1 MEQVRFLDQLVSKTA
16 PGRSPDFTKAH
27 ILYALILLRDQR
39 IGRKQLAEEL
49 HLGEGTIRTIL
60 SRLQDMDLIE
70 ISRPGVTLSNTGN
83 EYLNAVTGVLMWKP
97 LPDTEITVDE
107 INWAVIVRG
116 ASSRIRLGVEQRDQ
130 ALIHGATGATTM
142 IYQQEAWVLPGIDE
156 EVEDQILKSLSE
168 FDPNENDVA
177 VIGTSSNGFTAT
189 LGALAAALDL
199 LG

>member
-1 MEQVRFLDQLVSKTA
+1 MEQVRLLDQLVSKTA

-27 ILYALILLRDQR
+27 ILYAMILLRDQR

-60 SRLQDMDLIE
+60 SRLQDMGLIE
-70 ISRPGVTLSNTGN
+70 ISRPGVTLSDTGN

>member
-1 MEQVRFLDQLVSKTA
+1 MEQVRLLDQLVSKTA

-27 ILYALILLRDQR
+27 ILYALILLRAQR

-49 HLGEGTIRTIL
+49 HLGEGTIRTML
-60 SRLQDMDLIE
+60 SRLQDMGLIE
-70 ISRPGVTLSNTGN
+70 ISRPGVTLSDTGN

>member
-1 MEQVRFLDQLVSKTA
+1 MEQVRLLDQLVSKTA

-60 SRLQDMDLIE
+60 SRLQDMGLIE
-70 ISRPGVTLSNTGN
+70 ISRPGVTLSDTGN

-142 IYQQEAWVLPGIDE
+142 IYQKEAWVLPGIDE

-199 LG
+199 LD

>member
-1 MEQVRFLDQLVSKTA
+1 MEQVRLLDQLVSKTA

-60 SRLQDMDLIE
+60 SRLQDMGLIE
-70 ISRPGVTLSNTGN
+70 ISRPGVTLSDTGN

-199 LG
+199 LD

>member
-1 MEQVRFLDQLVSKTA
+1 MEQVRLLDQLVSKTA

-60 SRLQDMDLIE
+60 SRLQDMGLIE
-70 ISRPGVTLSNTGN
+70 ISRPGVTLSDTGN

-142 IYQQEAWVLPGIDE
+142 IYQKEAWVLPGIDE

>member
-1 MEQVRFLDQLVSKTA
+1 MEQVRLLDQLVSKTA

-60 SRLQDMDLIE
+60 SRLQDMGLIE
-70 ISRPGVTLSNTGN
+70 ISRPGVTLSDTGN

>member
-1 MEQVRFLDQLVSKTA
+1 MEQVRLLDQLVSKTA

-27 ILYALILLRDQR
+27 ILYAMILLRDQR

-60 SRLQDMDLIE
+60 SRLQDMGLIE
-70 ISRPGVTLSNTGN
+70 ISRPGVTLSDTGN

-156 EVEDQILKSLSE
+156 EVEDQILTSLSE

>member
-1 MEQVRFLDQLVSKTA
+1 MGF
-16 PGRSPDFTKAH
+16 
-27 ILYALILLRDQR
+27 
-39 IGRKQLAEEL
+39 
-49 HLGEGTIRTIL
+49 
-60 SRLQDMDLIE
+60 IE
-70 ISRPGVTLSNTGN
+70 ITRPGVTLSSTGH

-142 IYQQEAWVLPGIDE
+142 IYHQEAWVLPGIDE

>member
-1 MEQVRFLDQLVSKTA
+1 MEQVRLLDQLVSKTA

-27 ILYALILLRDQR
+27 ILYAMILLRDQR

-60 SRLQDMDLIE
+60 SRLQDMGLIE
-70 ISRPGVTLSNTGN
+70 ISRPGVTLSDTGN

-142 IYQQEAWVLPGIDE
+142 IYQKEAWVLPGIDE